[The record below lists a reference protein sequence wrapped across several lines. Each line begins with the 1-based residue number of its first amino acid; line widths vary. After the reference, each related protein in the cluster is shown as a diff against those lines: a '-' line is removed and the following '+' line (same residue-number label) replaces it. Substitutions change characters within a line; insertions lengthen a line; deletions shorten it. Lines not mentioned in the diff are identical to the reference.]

1 MSPPPP
7 SSSASALVLAALAVV
22 TLTTLSFSSPASAA
36 AGPRPRPF
44 KKIYAFGDS
53 FTDTGNTHSDSG
65 PSGYGHVSSPPY
77 GVTFFHRP
85 TNRYSDGR
93 LVIDFVAQ
101 SLSLPFLPPYRNISS
116 SSAAAAAANGVNF
129 AVAGSTAINH
139 EFFVRNNMSLDVT
152 PQSLLTQL
160 LWFSKYM
167 ESHEG
172 CRGKACRGALRDAL
186 VWVGEI
192 GVNDYA
198 YTIGSNVSADTIQ
211 KLTIT
216 TVTAFLEAL
225 LRRGARYMVVQG
237 LPLSGCLP
245 LALFLDPLGEKD
257 DLGCV
262 KSAND
267 QTRAHNAALL
277 ATISNLRKQ
286 FPDAVIVY
294 ADYWYAHHTVLKS
307 AAKHGFKESFRA
319 CCGTGEPYHFTPFA
333 TCGTAFADVCP
344 RPSEYINWDGVHLTE
359 ATYQVIADM
368 FLNGRYTHPPFRYM
382 LSKKLRSG

>member
-1 MSPPPP
+1 MSPPRV
-7 SSSASALVLAALAVV
+7 VLTALAVV
-22 TLTTLSFSSPASAA
+22 TLATLLFSSPASAA
-36 AGPRPRPF
+36 AARRRPRPF
-44 KKIYAFGDS
+44 KKIFAFGDS
-53 FTDTGNTHSDSG
+53 FTDTGNTRSDTG

-101 SLSLPFLPPYRNISS
+101 SLSLPFLPPYRSLASS
-116 SSAAAAAANGVNF
+116 PSAAAHGVNF
-129 AVAGSTAINH
+129 AVAGSTAIDH
-139 EFFVRNNMSLDVT
+139 EFFVKNNLNLDTT

-160 LWFSKYM
+160 LWFSKYL

-198 YTIGSNVSADTIQ
+198 YTLGSNVSGDTIQ
-211 KLTIT
+211 KLAIGT
-216 TVTAFLEAL
+216 TTAFLEAL

-294 ADYWYAHHTVLKS
+294 ADYWYAHHTVMKS

-359 ATYQVIADM
+359 ATYRVIADM

>member
-1 MSPPPP
+1 MSPPPV
-7 SSSASALVLAALAVV
+7 VLTALAVV
-22 TLTTLSFSSPASAA
+22 TLATLLFSSPASAA
-36 AGPRPRPF
+36 AARRRPRPF
-44 KKIYAFGDS
+44 EKIFAFGDS
-53 FTDTGNTHSDSG
+53 FTDTGNTRSATG

-77 GVTFFHRP
+77 GVTFFHHP

-101 SLSLPFLPPYRNISS
+101 SLSLPFLPPFRGLPSS
-116 SSAAAAAANGVNF
+116 PSAAAHGVNF
-129 AVAGSTAINH
+129 AVAGSTAIDH
-139 EFFVRNNMSLDVT
+139 EFFVKNNLNLDTT

-160 LWFSKYM
+160 LWFSKYL

-198 YTIGSNVSADTIQ
+198 YTLGSNVSGDTIQ
-211 KLTIT
+211 KLAIGT
-216 TVTAFLEAL
+216 TTAFLEAL

-245 LALFLDPLGEKD
+245 LAMFLDPLGEKD

-294 ADYWYAHHTVLKS
+294 ADYWYAHYTVMKS

-333 TCGTAFADVCP
+333 TCGTAFADACP

-359 ATYQVIADM
+359 ATYRVIADM